1 MSRRRLAAALVTL
14 TCVVACAGCADGR
27 ESPTVLPPSK
37 REARAVFVVIGGR
50 ESSGFGLED
59 ALHSAWPQ
67 ILFRR
72 QFPDGTVYVNLARN
86 DTTAAQARADQTPVA
101 VEQHPTVAVV
111 WLGEG
116 DDIVGTRP
124 AQFGQDLELL
134 LTRLRQ
140 SGTGRVLVASP
151 PSDAPGSQFA
161 PQIASAARAAGA
173 EVVRLSAG
181 AWNPHAPRS
190 QRASV
195 QAAAADE
202 FGRAL
207 K

>member
-1 MSRRRLAAALVTL
+1 M
-14 TCVVACAGCADGR
+14 
-27 ESPTVLPPSK
+27 
-37 REARAVFVVIGGR
+37 FVVIGGR

-67 ILFRR
+67 LVFRR

-134 LTRLRQ
+134 LSRLRQ

-151 PSDAPGSQFA
+151 PSECSWIPVR
-161 PQIASAARAAGA
+161 SADRIGRPKQQ
-173 EVVRLSAG
+173 E
-181 AWNPHAPRS
+181 PRS
-190 QRASV
+190 SGCRPVLGIRTRHDRNERPSKPPRRTSSAEPSK
-195 QAAAADE
+195 
-202 FGRAL
+202 R
-207 K
+207 